1 MVKPLPLLTLFLIA
15 SQAVLGGQAPRK
27 PASNSAQTSIRPSKV
42 LGSAGDHQARGTEQ
56 RHLEKLIRV
65 RGFADHIQGFKNLT
79 AGVRGLVGVAD
90 ALWKEDEHYA
100 RKLFATAYEGAGSN
114 TTAEATERQSSGEE
128 DPSTPDF
135 GWLRREV
142 AAVIARHDPAWAR
155 SLTMKEAEVSKSGKP
170 YLGMASALVADDPK
184 QATEYIEMGLKA
196 GSDANIYDLL
206 YVLRARDQTTAD
218 ALFLRSLGALAAQSR
233 VDANQLISVGN
244 YVLLPDP
251 DVALVVF
258 GRHVVFNVAGVNP
271 SASPASIRAYLD
283 TAVDILSRQISSSSP
298 GPLFDR
304 EAAYVGAC
312 VLLPSVRQFTSERAS
327 ELEAAMRG
335 LAPDTSGDLTEAAVR
350 AKINAERPASV
361 NTIEDAQKDLA
372 SMGNDGRRDL
382 RCIAL
387 SYGFF
392 RKDNFPAAKAIAEE
406 IKDLQARDKLLALLA
421 FEEGAKLVDGG
432 KLNEAMTLA
441 TKLSAGIERAVL
453 WLAIAH
459 KQIERGDTKLGGTTM
474 TWALAEAGRLE
485 DPRRAVLT
493 LRAAADLAGFDQ
505 ALASQTMI
513 EAVRTFNSV
522 MPYSPLRMQWSEP
535 VSPQSFQMRVPLQA
549 GGLDFQLARMLAPL
563 AKMDMEGTTY
573 EVMSLEDEE
582 ARGQALAVL
591 ASFILENRPGSLRP
605 GDPAKQPGATS
616 STIKKMQ

>member
-1 MVKPLPLLTLFLIA
+1 
-15 SQAVLGGQAPRK
+15 
-27 PASNSAQTSIRPSKV
+27 
-42 LGSAGDHQARGTEQ
+42 
-56 RHLEKLIRV
+56 
-65 RGFADHIQGFKNLT
+65 
-79 AGVRGLVGVAD
+79 
-90 ALWKEDEHYA
+90 
-100 RKLFATAYEGAGSN
+100 
-114 TTAEATERQSSGEE
+114 
-128 DPSTPDF
+128 
-135 GWLRREV
+135 
-142 AAVIARHDPAWAR
+142 
-155 SLTMKEAEVSKSGKP
+155 
-170 YLGMASALVADDPK
+170 
-184 QATEYIEMGLKA
+184 
-196 GSDANIYDLL
+196 
-206 YVLRARDQTTAD
+206 
-218 ALFLRSLGALAAQSR
+218 
-233 VDANQLISVGN
+233 ISVGN

-312 VLLPSVRQFTSERAS
+312 DLLPSVRQFTSERAS

-493 LRAAADLAGFDQ
+493 LRAAADLAGFDP

-513 EAVRTFNSV
+513 EAVPTFN
-522 MPYSPLRMQWSEP
+522 Y
-535 VSPQSFQMRVPLQA
+535 
-549 GGLDFQLARMLAPL
+549 
-563 AKMDMEGTTY
+563 
-573 EVMSLEDEE
+573 
-582 ARGQALAVL
+582 
-591 ASFILENRPGSLRP
+591 I
-605 GDPAKQPGATS
+605 
-616 STIKKMQ
+616 